1 MRTMTIHSSVYQAR
15 FLARVSTDGAK
26 NRSVLSR
33 IGRGTRLRLDSLN
46 RVLVRSLFWC
56 MGRLN
61 ISRQLQIKVQEGPS
75 SIKGRECSKKFV
87 QQGRSHFH
95 ARSVLIV
102 REHGKRAR
110 TPLAAFFNIPCTV
123 LMACVFAVGCAT
135 VQESETPGDESE
147 NPIKSLSAPS
157 STRPSSLEPKPP
169 VPPRPSAFTLE
180 ERMSFGNS
188 LEKNDAEKEPE
199 QRYSFRAQEMLLADA
214 LRLFARANSLN
225 IVVGPEIKGLVTLD
239 FQGLS
244 LRKAMVA
251 LLDAHGFYWVK
262 EGELMIVRRLE
273 TRIFTIDYI
282 RLVRSGSGRS
292 EAKSTSGSSSGSSGG
307 SGGGTVQVGQV
318 DVVKFWEELEQQL
331 KAMISEEGRFVVNRL
346 SGTIQVTDLHRR
358 VEQIAEFLSHL
369 RRTLYR
375 QVEIEARIYEV
386 ALNDDYSLG
395 IDWNR
400 IDLGTVDAATGNLS
414 LQNIISIPAGGFT
427 AKAVTTTLS
436 FVGGSFDAVL
446 TALHEQ
452 GEVRVISQPR
462 LLTMNN
468 QPALIKVARDESFF
482 TQVISRGVSGTND
495 IITEQ
500 VQTVSV
506 GLILSVTPQIS
517 EDGWIMLD
525 VTPIITRL
533 SKIVIS
539 PQGTATAPVID
550 VKQISALVRVRDGEM
565 VVIGGLIQD
574 SVSHIERK
582 VPILGDLPWVGRIFK
597 GTYDVKEKTELVIF
611 LSPRIVGVDS

>member
-1 MRTMTIHSSVYQAR
+1 M
-15 FLARVSTDGAK
+15 
-26 NRSVLSR
+26 
-33 IGRGTRLRLDSLN
+33 
-46 RVLVRSLFWC
+46 
-56 MGRLN
+56 
-61 ISRQLQIKVQEGPS
+61 
-75 SIKGRECSKKFV
+75 
-87 QQGRSHFH
+87 
-95 ARSVLIV
+95 
-102 REHGKRAR
+102 AR
-110 TPLAAFFNIPCTV
+110 TPLAAFFNIPCMV
-123 LMACVFAVGCAT
+123 LMACVFSVGCAT

-169 VPPRPSAFTLE
+169 VSPQPSHFTLE

-214 LRLFARANSLN
+214 LRLFARVNSLN
-225 IVVGPEIKGLVTLD
+225 IVVGPEIKGLVTVD

-244 LRKAMVA
+244 LRKAMTA

-262 EGELMIVRRLE
+262 EGELMIVRRLK

-292 EAKSTSGSSSGSSGG
+292 EAKSTSGSSSGSSS

-318 DVVKFWEELEQQL
+318 DVVNFWEELEQQL

-386 ALNDDYSLG
+386 ALNDDYALG

-482 TQVISRGVSGTND
+482 NQVISRGVSGSPD
-495 IITEQ
+495 IITET
-500 VQTVSV
+500 VQSVSV

-533 SKIVIS
+533 SETVVS
-539 PQGTATAPVID
+539 PLETATAPVIE

-574 SVSHIERK
+574 RVSHVERK
-582 VPILGDLPWVGRIFK
+582 VPILGDLPWLGRIFK
-597 GTYDVKEKTELVIF
+597 GTYDVKKKTELVIF

>member
-1 MRTMTIHSSVYQAR
+1 MRTMTIHSSVNQVR
-15 FLARVSTDGAK
+15 FLARVQTDWLK
-26 NRSVLSR
+26 DWSVLSWV
-33 IGRGTRLRLDSLN
+33 GRGTELRLG
-46 RVLVRSLFWC
+46 RQVLVVSLFW
-56 MGRLN
+56 
-61 ISRQLQIKVQEGPS
+61 
-75 SIKGRECSKKFV
+75 
-87 QQGRSHFH
+87 
-95 ARSVLIV
+95 
-102 REHGKRAR
+102 
-110 TPLAAFFNIPCTV
+110 CTV

-169 VPPRPSAFTLE
+169 VSPQPSHFTLE

-188 LEKNDAEKEPE
+188 LEENDAEKEPE

-225 IVVGPEIKGLVTLD
+225 IVVGPEIKGLVTVD

-244 LRKAMVA
+244 LRKAMTA

-292 EAKSTSGSSSGSSGG
+292 EAKSTSGSSSGGSS

-318 DVVKFWEELEQQL
+318 DVVNFWEELEQQL

-482 TQVISRGVSGTND
+482 NQVISRGVSGSPD

-574 SVSHIERK
+574 RVSHVERK
-582 VPILGDLPWVGRIFK
+582 VPILGDLPWLGRIFK

>member
-1 MRTMTIHSSVYQAR
+1 VLAESLREITRTMTTHSTGYQAR
-15 FLARVSTDGAK
+15 LLARVQTDWLK
-26 NRSVLSR
+26 DWSVLSWV
-33 IGRGTRLRLDSLN
+33 GRGTELRLDAC
-46 RVLVRSLFWC
+46 RQVLVVSLFW
-56 MGRLN
+56 
-61 ISRQLQIKVQEGPS
+61 
-75 SIKGRECSKKFV
+75 
-87 QQGRSHFH
+87 
-95 ARSVLIV
+95 
-102 REHGKRAR
+102 
-110 TPLAAFFNIPCTV
+110 CTV
-123 LMACVFAVGCAT
+123 LMACVFSVGCAT
-135 VQESETPGDESE
+135 IQESETPADESE

-157 STRPSSLEPKPP
+157 STRPSTLEPEPP

-188 LEKNDAEKEPE
+188 VEENDAEKEPE

-225 IVVGPEIKGLVTLD
+225 IVVGPEIKGSVTVD

-262 EGELMIVRRLE
+262 EGELMIVRRLK

-292 EAKSTSGSSSGSSGG
+292 EAKSTSGSSSGSSS

-318 DVVKFWEELEQQL
+318 DVVNFWEELEQQL

-386 ALNDDYSLG
+386 ALNDDYALG

-414 LQNIISIPAGGFT
+414 LKNIISIPAGGFT

-500 VQTVSV
+500 VQSVSV

-533 SKIVIS
+533 SAIIES
-539 PQGTATAPVID
+539 PQKTATAPVID
-550 VKQISALVRVRDGEM
+550 VKQISALVRVRDREM

-574 SVSHIERK
+574 RVSHIERK
-582 VPILGDLPWVGRIFK
+582 VPILGDLPWLGRIFK

>member
-15 FLARVSTDGAK
+15 FPARVQTDWVK
-26 NRSVLSR
+26 DWSVLSWV
-33 IGRGTRLRLDSLN
+33 GRGTKLRLDSCR
-46 RVLVRSLFWC
+46 RVLFVSLFWG
-56 MGRLN
+56 M
-61 ISRQLQIKVQEGPS
+61 
-75 SIKGRECSKKFV
+75 
-87 QQGRSHFH
+87 
-95 ARSVLIV
+95 
-102 REHGKRAR
+102 
-110 TPLAAFFNIPCTV
+110 V
-123 LMACVFAVGCAT
+123 LMACVFFVGCAT
-135 VQESETPGDESE
+135 VQESETPVDESE
-147 NPIKSLSAPS
+147 NPIRSLSAPS
-157 STRPSSLEPKPP
+157 STLPSSLEPEPP
-169 VPPRPSAFTLE
+169 VPPQSSPFTLE

-188 LEKNDAEKEPE
+188 LEENDAEKEPE

-225 IVVGPEIKGLVTLD
+225 IVVGPEIKGSVTVD

-273 TRIFTIDYI
+273 TRTFTIDYI

-292 EAKSTSGSSSGSSGG
+292 EAKSTSSSSGSSSGA
-307 SGGGTVQVGQV
+307 GGGTVQVGQE
-318 DVVKFWEELEQQL
+318 DSVKFWEELEQQL
-331 KAMISEEGRFVVNRL
+331 KTMISEEGRFVVNRL

-358 VEQIAEFLSHL
+358 VEEIAEFLSLL
-369 RRTLYR
+369 RRSLYR

-386 ALNDDYSLG
+386 ALFDDYSLG
-395 IDWNR
+395 IDWSR
-400 IDLGTVDAATGNLS
+400 IDLGTVDGTTGS
-414 LQNIISIPAGGFT
+414 LALENIIGIPAGGFT
-427 AKAVTTTLS
+427 AKAVSTTLS
-436 FVGGSFDAVL
+436 FVGGSFEAML

-468 QPALIKVARDESFF
+468 QPALIKVTTDESFF
-482 TQVISRGVSGTND
+482 TQTISRGLSGTND

-500 VQTVSV
+500 VNIVSV

-533 SKIVIS
+533 SKILES
-539 PQGTATAPVID
+539 PLKTATAPVVD
-550 VKQISALVRVRDGEM
+550 VKQISALVRVRDREM

-574 SVSHIERK
+574 RVSHTERK
-582 VPILGDLPWVGRIFK
+582 VPILGDLPWLGRIFK